1 MEYFNDTSKKDI
13 ICINCGYT
21 GHTSKNCNFPITS
34 FGIIC
39 HKIINNKLYYLMVQR
54 KDSLCY
60 TEFIRGKYDIKNIRY
75 ISKLLKNMTF
85 EEQENI
91 KNKSFDHLWN
101 TMWVNNHNNMRKEY
115 NNSMNKF
122 KTLKNGYK
130 IKTNNVIVNISLDYL
145 IHNTY
150 MEETEWEFP
159 KGRRKINEKDIHCAL
174 REFEEESNVNK
185 NLLLIEDNYKQYE
198 EIFIGN
204 NKLRYRNIFYLASY
218 LKNNIYDQFYNS
230 KNKDQI
236 KEIKDV
242 KWFEYDVIC
251 EKIKP
256 KIEKLELFKRIHNQ
270 ILKTKMYNKY
280 NNERN
285 QTEQ

>member
-1 MEYFNDTSKKDI
+1 
-13 ICINCGYT
+13 
-21 GHTSKNCNFPITS
+21 
-34 FGIIC
+34 
-39 HKIINNKLYYLMVQR
+39 MVQR